1 MAFAV
6 VFVMPVPSQLPPIS
20 DSPKSSPAN
29 LSSAV
34 LTSADLS
41 SADLTSAALI
51 AALSA
56 ETGLPPGRVHKVL
69 AALQR
74 HLASPGA
81 PTAATIGNEAT
92 SVDPLRFYPIGANG
106 RLRPPGGRAG

>member
-29 LSSAV
+29 
-34 LTSADLS
+34 LS

>member
-20 DSPKSSPAN
+20 DSQKSSP
-29 LSSAV
+29 
-34 LTSADLS
+34 TDLS

>member
-20 DSPKSSPAN
+20 YSQKSSPAN
-29 LSSAV
+29 
-34 LTSADLS
+34 LS

>member
-20 DSPKSSPAN
+20 DSQKSSP
-29 LSSAV
+29 
-34 LTSADLS
+34 ADLS